1 MCGREREKKKKKKKK
16 KKELREIDSGWL
28 GREGN
33 KPTKVGQ
40 GTWRTRHER
49 QKRCCGCQSK
59 SAKEEQDN
67 TKWMIIRRKKH
78 SERQRIR

>member
-1 MCGREREKKKKKKKK
+1 MCGRERERRRRRRRRKSYKK
-16 KKELREIDSGWL
+16 IDSGWL

-33 KPTKVGQ
+33 KPTIVGQ

-67 TKWMIIRRKKH
+67 TKWMIIRRKNIP
-78 SERQRIR
+78 SGIR